1 MEKQLLRIMLSC
13 ALFGGLFCACAPG
26 GQEAAATEQSVGA
39 GEGDNGD
46 GEVNEPAPELLLP
59 AVARQEAPPV
69 FKVRF
74 ETTKGAF
81 VVQSTR
87 EWAPN
92 GSDRLF
98 NLVRVGYFNDVAF
111 YRAVDKFII
120 QFGVYGDP
128 EINALWSEAVIRDD
142 PAGQP
147 NRRGTI
153 AFAQEGPNSRTT
165 QLFVNLSDND
175 ELNDTGFVP
184 IAEVVEGMDVVDSL
198 YTGYGELH
206 PKGEGP
212 RPFLLGRL
220 GNTYL
225 ERQFPELDYIR
236 KASFVQ

>member
-1 MEKQLLRIMLSC
+1 MEKLGLRITLS
-13 ALFGGLFCACAPG
+13 LILIGGLFCSCAPSG
-26 GQEAAATEQSVGA
+26 PESAANADGMKA
-39 GEGDNGD
+39 GEGAAEDAQPR
-46 GEVNEPAPELLLP
+46 EPSAELLLP
-59 AVARQEAPPV
+59 AVARQEAPAV

-74 ETTKGAF
+74 ETTKGVF

-87 EWAPN
+87 DWAPN
-92 GSDRLF
+92 GSDRLY

-142 PAGQP
+142 PSGQP

-184 IAEVVEGMDVVDSL
+184 VGEVIEGMDVVDSL

-206 PKGEGP
+206 PKGQGP

-225 ERQFPELDYIR
+225 KRQFPELDYILN
-236 KASFVQ
+236 ASFEP